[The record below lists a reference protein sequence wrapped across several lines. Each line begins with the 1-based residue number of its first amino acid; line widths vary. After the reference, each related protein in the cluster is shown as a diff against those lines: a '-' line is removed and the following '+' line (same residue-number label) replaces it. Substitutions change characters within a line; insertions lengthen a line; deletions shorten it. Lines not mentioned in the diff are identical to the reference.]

1 MEPSRRLLSHAR
13 FLIAGTL
20 VGGVLLTVL
29 GFVTAALLPPRY
41 KPFRDPTAVV
51 ETIRANTTTNEI
63 YTAPQGL
70 FVSVSLRPDGSNW
83 LQNPGRHLAVQLLVE
98 LVVAFCLCLL
108 VAATIFTRPTAVACF
123 LGFIGAG
130 AGAEVHVPE
139 SNWAGFP
146 LIHTMAAISYLAA
159 NWFIT
164 GLVLGALRRQLETP
178 RAS

>member
-1 MEPSRRLLSHAR
+1 METSPRAISHTR

-20 VGGVLLTVL
+20 VGGVFLSVL
-29 GFVTAALLPPRY
+29 GFVTAALLPPRF
-41 KPFRDPTAVV
+41 KPFRDPAAVV

-70 FVSVSLRPDGSNW
+70 FVAVSVRPDGSNW
-83 LQNPGRHLAVQLLVE
+83 LQNPARHLAVQVFVE
-98 LVVAFCLCLL
+98 CAVAFCLSLL
-108 VAATIFTRPTAVACF
+108 VTATIFTRPMAVACF
-123 LGFIGAG
+123 LGFIGAV

-146 LIHTMAAISYLAA
+146 ITHTMAALSYLAA

-164 GLVLGALRRQLETP
+164 GLVLGALRLKLDTP
-178 RAS
+178 GAR

>member
-1 MEPSRRLLSHAR
+1 MKTSVRSISRTR

-20 VGGVLLTVL
+20 VGGVLLSVL
-29 GFVTAALLPPRY
+29 GFVTAALLPPRF
-41 KPFRDPTAVV
+41 KPFRDPAAVV

-83 LQNPGRHLAVQLLVE
+83 LQNPAGHLAVQVLVE
-98 LVVAFCLCLL
+98 FAIAFCLSLL
-108 VAATIFTRPTAVACF
+108 VTATIFTKPMAVARF
-123 LGFIGAG
+123 LGFIGAV

-146 LIHTMAAISYLAA
+146 LIHTMAAIGYLAA

-164 GLVLGALRRQLETP
+164 GLVLGALRRKLDAP
-178 RAS
+178 RT

>member
-1 MEPSRRLLSHAR
+1 METSPRAISHRR
-13 FLIAGTL
+13 FLITGTL
-20 VGGVLLTVL
+20 VGGVLLSVL

-41 KPFRDPTAVV
+41 KPFKDPAAVV

-83 LQNPGRHLAVQLLVE
+83 LQNPARHLGIQLCVE
-98 LVVAFCLCLL
+98 FAVAFCLSLIVSATTFARPMV
-108 VAATIFTRPTAVACF
+108 VAGF
-123 LGFIGAG
+123 LGFIGAV
-130 AGAEVHVPE
+130 AGTEVRVPE

-146 LIHTMAAISYLAA
+146 LIHTTAAISYLAA

-164 GLVLGALRRQLETP
+164 GLVLGALRRKLHTP
-178 RAS
+178 GTS